1 MLAYSIINTI
11 IYIALLVGI
20 IYISIFLISNLT
32 TSDLD
37 KYNKKAKKKAINI
50 LKERLDKGEINKET
64 YDNMKN
70 HISSKSKVE

>member
-11 IYIALLVGI
+11 IYIALLIGI

-50 LKERLDKGEINKET
+50 LKERLNKGEINKET
-64 YDNMKN
+64 YNRMKD
-70 HISSKSKVE
+70 HISSKSNA

>member
-64 YDNMKN
+64 YDNMRN

>member
-32 TSDLD
+32 ASDID

-50 LKERLDKGEINKET
+50 LKERLDNGEINKET
-64 YDNMKN
+64 YDRMRD
-70 HISSKSKVE
+70 HISSKSNG

>member
-64 YDNMKN
+64 YDKMRN
-70 HISSKSKVE
+70 HISSKSNV

>member
-64 YDNMKN
+64 YDKMKN
-70 HISSKSKVE
+70 HISSKSNV